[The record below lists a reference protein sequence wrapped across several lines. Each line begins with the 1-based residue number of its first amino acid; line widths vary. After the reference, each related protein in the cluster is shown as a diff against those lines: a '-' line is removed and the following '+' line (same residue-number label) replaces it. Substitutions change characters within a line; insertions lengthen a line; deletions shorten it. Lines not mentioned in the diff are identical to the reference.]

1 MISKRALKV
10 LLCFGLF
17 FSYMPLQAAT
27 DLSPVFKQVYSQSRS
42 LSYQEQKTLR
52 DYDIYFI
59 PGILAESFTSGDGR
73 SSVHFDYVTRDYF
86 SYQLNL
92 LNKKYNI
99 PAKRLGVSSKN
110 VAETR
115 NNIRQA
121 VAQAA
126 RNNRKVLFISHSLGG
141 IALLEETIENPGL
154 QKDIAGMVFMQSP
167 FYGSPLS
174 NIVMEPAYGLK
185 FLLAPLFPYVN
196 LSEATV
202 TYVGV
207 EARTRFM
214 QEHAADI
221 SNLINTVPLFTFS
234 TSVDSDDSI
243 FKPLIDIL
251 GSGCMKSLGGRCLTS
266 VFYRGPYDKNDGLI
280 PLQSSFLGGA
290 DFVTLEDVDHAEI
303 ILDIP
308 FETYSKEHL
317 TTTLLRLLLQKIQ
330 P

>member
-1 MISKRALKV
+1 MISKRTLKA
-10 LLCFGLF
+10 LLCFGF
-17 FSYMPLQAAT
+17 VFSCATLQAAT
-27 DLSPVFKQVYSQSRS
+27 DLSPLFKKVYSQSRS
-42 LSYQEQKTLR
+42 LSFEEQKTLR
-52 DYDIYFI
+52 GYDIYFI
-59 PGILAESFTSGDGR
+59 PGILAESFIGGDKR

-86 SYQLNL
+86 SYQLIL

-110 VAETR
+110 VTETR

-126 RNNRKVLFISHSLGG
+126 SNNRKVLFISHSLGG
-141 IALLEETIENPGL
+141 IALLEETIENPSL
-154 QKDIAGMVFMQSP
+154 QKDIAGIVFMQSP

-185 FLLAPLFPYVN
+185 FLLAPLFPYLN
-196 LSEATV
+196 LSQATV

-214 QEHAADI
+214 QEHAGDV

-234 TSVDSDDSI
+234 TSVDDGNSI

-251 GSGCMKSLGGRCLTS
+251 ASGCLKSLKGNCITN

-280 PLQSSFLGGA
+280 PLQSSFLGSA

-308 FETYSKEHL
+308 FENYSKEHL

>member
-1 MISKRALKV
+1 MLSKRVLKAL
-10 LLCFGLF
+10 LS
-17 FSYMPLQAAT
+17 FSFVFSCASLHAAT
-27 DLSPVFKQVYSQSRS
+27 DLSPLFKKVYSQSRG
-42 LSYQEQKTLR
+42 LSYEEQKTLR
-52 DYDIYFI
+52 NYDIYFI
-59 PGILAESFTSGDGR
+59 PGILAESFIGGDQR
-73 SSVHFDYVTRDYF
+73 SSVHLDYVTRDYF

-99 PAKRLGVSSKN
+99 SAKRLGVSSKN

-115 NNIRQA
+115 NNIRQV

-126 RNNRKVLFISHSLGG
+126 LKNRKVLFISHSLGG

-154 QKDIAGMVFMQSP
+154 QMNIAGIVFMQSP

-185 FLLAPLFPYVN
+185 YLLAPLFPYLN

-207 EARTRFM
+207 EARTHFM
-214 QEHAADI
+214 QEHASDVN
-221 SNLINTVPLFTFS
+221 NLINTIPLFTFS
-234 TSVDSDDSI
+234 TSVDSGKSI

-251 GSGCMKSLGGRCLTS
+251 DSGCLKNLKGNCITN
-266 VFYRGPYDKNDGLI
+266 VFYGGPYDKNDGLI
-280 PLQSSFLGGA
+280 PLQSSFLGNA

-308 FETYSKEHL
+308 FENYSKEHL
-317 TTTLLRLLLQKIQ
+317 TTTLLRILLQKIQ

>member
-10 LLCFGLF
+10 LLF
-17 FSYMPLQAAT
+17 FSFVFSCATLQAAS
-27 DLSPVFKQVYSQSRS
+27 DLTPLFKQVYDQSRS
-42 LSYQEQKTLR
+42 LSYQEQKTLK

-59 PGILAESFTSGDGR
+59 PGILAESFIGGDGR
-73 SSVHFDYVTRDYF
+73 SSVHFDFVTRDYF

-99 PAKRLGVSSKN
+99 PAKRLGISSKN

-115 NNIRQA
+115 NNIKDA

-154 QKDIAGMVFMQSP
+154 QKDIAGIVFMQSP

-185 FLLAPLFPYVN
+185 YLLAPLFPYVN

-214 QEHAADI
+214 QEHAGDI
-221 SNLINTVPLFTFS
+221 SNLISTVPVFTFS
-234 TSVDSDDSI
+234 TSVDSGYSI

-251 GSGCMKSLGGRCLTS
+251 GSGCMKSLRGNCVTS
-266 VFYRGPYDKNDGLI
+266 VFYPGPYDKNDGLI
-280 PLQSSFLGGA
+280 PLQSSFLGNA
-290 DFVTLEDVDHAEI
+290 DYVTLEDVDHAEI
-303 ILDIP
+303 ILDVP
-308 FETYSKEHL
+308 FQNYSKEHL

-330 P
+330 N

>member
-1 MISKRALKV
+1 MISKRV
-10 LLCFGLF
+10 LRTLLY
-17 FSYMPLQAAT
+17 FSFILSCVTLQAAT
-27 DLSPVFKQVYSQSRS
+27 DLSPLFKQVNNQSRS
-42 LSYQEQKTLR
+42 LSYEEQRTLR
-52 DYDIYFI
+52 GYDIYFI
-59 PGILAESFTSGDGR
+59 PGILAESFIGGDKR
-73 SSVHFDYVTRDYF
+73 SLVHLDYVTQEYF
-86 SYQLNL
+86 SFQLSL

-99 PAKRLGVSSKN
+99 PAQRLSVSSKN

-115 NNIRQA
+115 SNIRQV

-141 IALLEETIENPGL
+141 IALLEETIENPAL
-154 QKDIAGMVFMQSP
+154 QKDIAGIVFMQSP

-185 FLLAPLFPYVN
+185 YLLAPLFPYVN
-196 LSEATV
+196 LSEATL

-214 QEHAADI
+214 QEHAGDI
-221 SNLINTVPLFTFS
+221 SHLINTVPLFTFS
-234 TSVDSDDSI
+234 TSVESDRSI

-251 GSGCMKSLGGRCLTS
+251 GSGCLKSFRGNCITN
-266 VFYRGPYDKNDGLI
+266 VFFEGPYDKNDGLI
-280 PLQSSFLGGA
+280 PLQSSFLGNA
-290 DFVTLEDVDHAEI
+290 DFVTLDGVDHAEI

-308 FETYSKEHL
+308 FENYSKEHL
-317 TTTLLRLLLQKIQ
+317 TTTLLRLLLQKIN